1 MNQIATY
8 SFNQSP
14 IRTLT
19 IESNPWFA
27 LIDCMKALGIK
38 HKSTKIRL
46 NENGVRKT
54 YLTDNMGREQ
64 ETSLINEPNLYRLIF
79 RSNKPQAQAFA
90 DWVYEEVLPS
100 IRKTGGYGNTPAL
113 SSYDLSLVGGTVKR
127 CVKSA
132 IRELLEDKGNDSWEV
147 SDNDLLNCLYRWS
160 ATKHRGTTQ
169 TIREI
174 NAENTRMKE
183 QLAYIQKAFK

>member
-1 MNQIATY
+1 MENLIQVNSNNT
-8 SFNQSP
+8 P
-14 IRTLT
+14 IT
-19 IESNPWFA
+19 
-27 LIDCMKALGIK
+27 
-38 HKSTKIRL
+38 
-46 NENGVRKT
+46 
-54 YLTDNMGREQ
+54 
-64 ETSLINEPNLYRLIF
+64 TSLKIANVFNKRHPDVMRAIKQMYIPTDFRERNFAQSSYINEQ
-79 RSNKPQAQAFA
+79 NKEQPMYEITKDGFVLLVMGFTGKKATEFKIAYINAFNEMEN
-90 DWVYEEVLPS
+90 YLRGSTRVLTSP
-100 IRKTGGYGNTPAL
+100 
-113 SSYDLSLVGGTVKR
+113 DLALVGGTVKR

-132 IRELLEDKGNDSWEV
+132 IRELLEDKGEDSWEV